1 MVDNYMYMLLK
12 WKTFQKSRKNI
23 RFFFAILENIH
34 SFADTFVYYKRTFY
48 RKNFIR

>member
-1 MVDNYMYMLLK
+1 MCRFAK
-12 WKTFQKSRKNI
+12 RKTFQKQRKNI

>member
-1 MVDNYMYMLLK
+1 MCILLK
-12 WKTFQKSRKNI
+12 WKTFQKSWKNI